1 MKAALYI
8 RVSTQYQAQEG
19 YSLPAQRRALTDY
32 CHYNNLEVYN
42 IYADEGISAKDMTHR
57 PSFLQMIEKAKEK
70 CFDVI
75 VCYSL
80 SRFTRSVSD
89 LYSTCGILQKY
100 NVSLISLTESFDTAT
115 VAGRACMGIL
125 GVFAQMERE
134 LTSERVSIAMQERAR
149 QGKRTC
155 TDVLGYR
162 IYGSDSLVIDP
173 EGADLVRL
181 IFQKFLKYQK
191 YLPVADLLNAMGK
204 TGCRGRNFR
213 AESIK
218 LIVTNPIY
226 IGYYRYKE
234 ERIKGNFEPIIDN
247 NTWQHAQRIVQHIS
261 RNRHTIK

>member
-1 MKAALYI
+1 MTAALYI

-32 CHYNNLEVYN
+32 CHYNKLDIYN

-57 PSFLQMIEKAKEK
+57 PSFLQMMEQAKSK

-75 VCYSL
+75 VFYSL

-89 LYSTCGILQKY
+89 LYFTWDMLKKFDI
-100 NVSLISLTESFDTAT
+100 SLISLTESFDTNT
-115 VAGRACMGIL
+115 VVGRACMGIL

-134 LTSERVSIAMQERAR
+134 LTSERVSFAMRERAR

-155 TDVLGYR
+155 VDVLGYSK
-162 IYGSDSLVIDP
+162 YGSDSLIIDP
-173 EGADLVRL
+173 DGADLVRL
-181 IFQKFLKYQK
+181 IFSKFIKYQK

-226 IGYYRYKE
+226 IGYYRYKG

-247 NTWQHAQRIVQHIS
+247 NTWQHAQRIVLHIS
-261 RNRHTIK
+261 RNKHTVK